1 MLSPISS
8 ELIARAR
15 SDLRIGLPVV
25 IDNTIIIASEH
36 VTQSRFESF
45 KEKDNLQLVVTD
57 WRAKTLNLPV
67 YDGDLVRIKIPA
79 DSKLRWIKAVCDPT
93 KDFDQPIKGPFTP
106 IRDVN
111 STIARAAI
119 MILKEAQLLPS
130 ALMADIPNGKDFAR
144 NNKLSYLEYK
154 TLTLTGT
161 SSLEIVI
168 SAQLPLSVANNSII
182 HVFRPKDGGEEH
194 YAIEIGNPSRE
205 PAVLTRIHS
214 ACFTGDVLGSLKC
227 DCGPQLNG
235 AIEQIGKE
243 GSGLLIYLNQ
253 EGRGIGLANKIRA
266 YSLQDQGFDT
276 VDANHRLGFEDDER
290 DFKLGAQIIKK
301 LGFSRI
307 RLLTNN
313 LRKVSV
319 LKKNNVIISER
330 LPLIHGKTS
339 HNASYLLTKIKKS
352 DHILDQ

>member
-1 MLSPISS
+1 MLSPIPS
-8 ELIARAR
+8 ELLARAR
-15 SDLRIGLPVV
+15 SDLRIGLPIV

-36 VTQSRFESF
+36 MTQARLDSF
-45 KEKDNLQLVVTD
+45 KLKENLQLVLTD
-57 WRAKTLNLPV
+57 WRAKTLNLGV
-67 YDGDLVRIKIPA
+67 YDGDLVRVKVPSAIDLK
-79 DSKLRWIKAVCDPT
+79 WIKAISDPT
-93 KDFDQPIKGPFTP
+93 KDLDQPIKGPLIP
-106 IRDVN
+106 IRDDN
-111 STIARAAI
+111 SSIARTAI

-130 ALMADIPNGKDFAR
+130 ALMADLPNGKSFATS
-144 NNKLSYLEYK
+144 NNLSYLNYDILNFTDTS
-154 TLTLTGT
+154 TL
-161 SSLEIVI
+161 EVVI
-168 SAQLPLSVANNSII
+168 CAQLPLSVAKNSII
-182 HVFRPKDGGEEH
+182 HIFRPKDGAEEH
-194 YAIEIGNPSRE
+194 YAIEIGSPSRA

-227 DCGPQLNG
+227 DCGPQLKG

-301 LGFSRI
+301 LGFSKI
-307 RLLTNN
+307 KLLTNN

-319 LKKNNVIISER
+319 LEENGVIISER
-330 LPLIHGKTS
+330 LPLIHGKTA
-339 HNASYLLTKIKKS
+339 HNASYLRTKVDKS
-352 DHILDQ
+352 GHILD